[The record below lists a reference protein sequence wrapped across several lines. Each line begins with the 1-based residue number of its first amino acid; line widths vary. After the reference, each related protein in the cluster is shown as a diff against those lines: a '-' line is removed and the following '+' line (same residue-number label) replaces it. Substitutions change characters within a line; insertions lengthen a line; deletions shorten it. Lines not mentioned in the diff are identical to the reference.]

1 MSNSRP
7 ECEALTTEALFDC
20 RKQKVVRMT
29 GLKVLMALLLALT
42 MNIVPGIPG
51 LRAED
56 ALPVPLQLA
65 QVNQPPRKGLFME
78 GSQAVKPTQKEREA
92 IHQLLATKPR
102 QKTLKNADRK
112 YLKGLL
118 DKAAWVGFE
127 RQIVHEMWTEMSG
140 KEWRNTEEP

>member
-1 MSNSRP
+1 
-7 ECEALTTEALFDC
+7 
-20 RKQKVVRMT
+20 MT
-29 GLKVLMALLLALT
+29 GLNALIVLLLAIT
-42 MNIVPGIPG
+42 MNIAPGMSI

-56 ALPVPLQLA
+56 ALRVPMQLA
-65 QVNQPPRKGLFME
+65 QVNQPTRKGLVLE
-78 GSQAVKPTQKEREA
+78 DSQMVKPTQKEREA

-127 RQIVHEMWTEMSG
+127 RRVVHEMWTEMSG
-140 KEWRNTEEP
+140 KEWRDTERP

>member
-1 MSNSRP
+1 
-7 ECEALTTEALFDC
+7 
-20 RKQKVVRMT
+20 MT
-29 GLKVLMALLLALT
+29 GLNALIVLLLAIT
-42 MNIVPGIPG
+42 MNIAPGMSI

-56 ALPVPLQLA
+56 ALPVPMQLA
-65 QVNQPPRKGLFME
+65 QVNQPTRKGLVLE
-78 GSQAVKPTQKEREA
+78 DSQMVKPTQKEREA

-127 RQIVHEMWTEMSG
+127 RRVVHEMWTEMSG
-140 KEWRNTEEP
+140 KEWRDTERP

>member
-1 MSNSRP
+1 
-7 ECEALTTEALFDC
+7 
-20 RKQKVVRMT
+20 MT
-29 GLKVLMALLLALT
+29 GLKVLMALLLAT
-42 MNIVPGIPG
+42 AMPIAPGMSI

-56 ALPVPLQLA
+56 ALPVPMQLA
-65 QVNQPPRKGLFME
+65 QVNQPTRKGLVLE
-78 GSQAVKPTQKEREA
+78 DSQMVKPTQKEREA

-127 RQIVHEMWTEMSG
+127 RRVVHEMWTEMSG
-140 KEWRNTEEP
+140 KEWRDTERP

>member
-1 MSNSRP
+1 
-7 ECEALTTEALFDC
+7 
-20 RKQKVVRMT
+20 MT
-29 GLKVLMALLLALT
+29 GLKVLMALLLAT
-42 MNIVPGIPG
+42 AMPIAPGMSI

-56 ALPVPLQLA
+56 ALPVPMQLA
-65 QVNQPPRKGLFME
+65 QVNQPTRKGLVLE
-78 GSQAVKPTQKEREA
+78 DSQMVKPTQKEREA

-127 RQIVHEMWTEMSG
+127 RRVVHEMWTEMSG
-140 KEWRNTEEP
+140 KEWRDIEGP